1 MKIRKFAFLATFSR
15 GNFIFLKFK
24 TAQILQSITENHN
37 LIGKKIIYKKD
48 FYKYPTGTEYNR
60 ERRELCQLS
69 KKGGP
74 QNQRC
79 SSVNKRNMLP
89 LKILMRRYII

>member
-1 MKIRKFAFLATFSR
+1 METSFVFFL
-15 GNFIFLKFK
+15 IK
-24 TAQILQSITENHN
+24 TAHILQSITQNHN
-37 LIGKKIIYKKD
+37 SIAKKIIYRKD
-48 FYKYPTGTEYNR
+48 FYKYPTGTEYNTGK
-60 ERRELCQLS
+60 RELCQLL

-89 LKILMRRYII
+89 LKILMRRYIN